1 MEQIA
6 ALKQDIRDMEFFL
19 RTSQEMT
26 QVSPQVQNDVRD
38 GRVLLGEGKVTENN
52 SRKSKIKGKKK
63 K

>member
-26 QVSPQVQNDVRD
+26 QVSPQVQSDVRE